1 MGDSLAVRR
10 AQEGP
15 AQRIDP
21 GAEGPLQKAGPTTP
35 MQAGRARAA
44 LEALAARD
52 RDGDVLTAVRHF
64 PARDALWAEFPEWVN
79 GDLRAAYG

>member
-10 AQEGP
+10 AQESGP
-15 AQRIDP
+15 ARRIDP
-21 GAEGPLQKAGPTTP
+21 GAEGPLQKAGPTTA
-35 MQAGRARAA
+35 MQAGKARAV

-64 PARDALWAEFPEWVN
+64 PAREALWADFPEWVN
-79 GDLRAAYG
+79 GD